1 MINKDDFKALII
13 TIILI
18 AIGYASMY
26 AFVYL
31 GEYLNILVRLSMK
44 KKTKRIVVGLL
55 WLL

>member
-31 GEYLNILVRLSMK
+31 GEYLNILVD
-44 KKTKRIVVGLL
+44 
-55 WLL
+55 

>member
-1 MINKDDFKALII
+1 MINKNDFKALII

-31 GEYLNILVRLSMK
+31 GEYLNILVD
-44 KKTKRIVVGLL
+44 
-55 WLL
+55 

>member
-18 AIGYASMY
+18 VIGYASMY

-31 GEYLNILVRLSMK
+31 GEYLNIL
-44 KKTKRIVVGLL
+44 ID
-55 WLL
+55 

>member
-1 MINKDDFKALII
+1 MINKDDLKALII

-31 GEYLNILVRLSMK
+31 GEYLEILVD
-44 KKTKRIVVGLL
+44 
-55 WLL
+55 

>member
-26 AFVYL
+26 AFVHL
-31 GEYLNILVRLSMK
+31 GEYLNLFLE
-44 KKTKRIVVGLL
+44 
-55 WLL
+55 